1 MLRWLRGGRKPET
14 AAPAPESVAAPA
26 AAPAALIAVRPVVP
40 SSPAKAAAA
49 KRWLDKAEVARL
61 QGDRAAAI
69 AALREALKA
78 APDSAHA
85 HNNLGGL
92 LRESGQADA
101 ALASFR
107 EAVRCDPRLAPAWFN
122 LGTLL
127 RDRGALDEAAAALTR
142 SLELDPRQAD
152 AWYWI
157 GNARMGAGDATGATS
172 AYRSAL
178 RIDARMLNARW
189 ALTMAQIDPIPAS
202 VEAATASRA
211 SFASELDALIAWCRK
226 NRPAEGFR
234 SVGSTQPYYLAYQPE
249 ANAPLLRRYGEL
261 CTTLMRPWEKKV
273 GLPAAPPM
281 GGAKRRV
288 GIVSAHFSNHSVWN
302 AFVRGWVE
310 HCDPAK
316 VELHLFHTGA
326 VEDAETAFARRRV
339 HRFESGL
346 RDWSMWAK
354 TLADARL
361 DVLVY
366 PEVGMDAVTARLA
379 AIRLAPVQLA
389 SWGHPETTGLPSID
403 RFVSAAGM
411 EPADAASHYAERLE
425 LLPGLGCCM
434 RRYGTKPIAAD
445 LRRWGID
452 KGTRV
457 LLCPGVPFKY
467 GPADDALWVDIAR
480 RASPCRLMFFRGQ
493 PSGLADRLEARLR
506 TAFAATGIDFDAH
519 VLFIPW
525 QSQAAFFGLMQA
537 AAVVLDSPGFSGFN
551 TTMQAVECGTPV
563 VAFEGRFLR
572 GRFASG
578 ILRELGLEEFVASD
592 SKAYVE
598 AVLRLIDDSSI
609 ASRTRKQIA
618 ERGRALF
625 ERPDGALAMQ
635 RFVLD
640 VSA

>member
-1 MLRWLRGGRKPET
+1 
-14 AAPAPESVAAPA
+14 
-26 AAPAALIAVRPVVP
+26 
-40 SSPAKAAAA
+40 
-49 KRWLDKAEVARL
+49 L
-61 QGDRAAAI
+61 QGDRPSAI

-78 APDSAHA
+78 APDNAQA

-92 LRESGQADA
+92 LRESGQAEE

-107 EAVRCDPRLAPAWFN
+107 EAVRCDPKLAPAWFN
-122 LGTLL
+122 LGTML
-127 RDRGALDEAAAALTR
+127 RDRGALEEAISALTR

-157 GNARMGAGDATGATS
+157 GNARMGAGDAARAVE

-178 RIDARMLNARW
+178 RLDARMLNARW

-202 VEAATASRA
+202 VEAASASRA
-211 SFASELDALIAWCRK
+211 SFASELDALIAWCRRIK
-226 NRPAEGFR
+226 PGEGFR

-249 ANAPLLRRYGEL
+249 ANAPLLKRYGEL
-261 CTTLMRPWEKKV
+261 CVTLMRPWEKKV
-273 GLPAAPPM
+273 GLPAPAPAR
-281 GGAKRRV
+281 GAKRRV

-302 AFVRGWVE
+302 AFVRGWIE
-310 HCDPAK
+310 HCDSSR
-316 VELHLFHTGA
+316 VELHLFHTA
-326 VEDAETAFARRRV
+326 VGEDAETAYARRRV

-354 TLADARL
+354 TIADARL

-366 PEVGMDAVTARLA
+366 PEVGMDALTAKLA
-379 AIRLAPVQLA
+379 AIRLAPLQLA

-411 EPADAASHYAERLE
+411 EPQGAADHYTEQIE

-434 RRYGTKPIAAD
+434 RRYGTPPVATD

-452 KGTRV
+452 EATRV

-467 GPADDALWVDIAR
+467 GPADDALWVEIAR
-480 RASPCRLMFFRGQ
+480 RAAPCRLIFFRSQ
-493 PSGLADRLEARLR
+493 PAGLSSRLESRLR
-506 TAFAATGIDFDAH
+506 ESFASAGVDFDAH
-519 VLFIPW
+519 VLFVPW
-525 QSQAAFFGLMQA
+525 QSHAAFFGLMQA
-537 AAVVLDSPGFSGFN
+537 ANVVLDSPGFSGFN
-551 TTMQAVECGTPV
+551 TTMQAVECGVPV

-578 ILRELGLEEFVASD
+578 ILRELGLDEFVASGA
-592 SKAYVE
+592 KAYVE
-598 AVLRLIDDSSI
+598 AVLALIDDTSL
-609 ASRTRKQIA
+609 ASRTRKHVS

-625 ERPDGALAMQ
+625 ERRDGALAMQ
-635 RFVLD
+635 RFLLEV
-640 VSA
+640 AA